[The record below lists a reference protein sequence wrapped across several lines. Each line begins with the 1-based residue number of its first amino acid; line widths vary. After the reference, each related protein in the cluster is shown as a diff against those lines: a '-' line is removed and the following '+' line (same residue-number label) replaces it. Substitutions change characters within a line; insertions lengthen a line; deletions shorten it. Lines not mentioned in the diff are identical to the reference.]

1 MRGLGLLYAFLGGA
15 LVGASAAI
23 LFAPEKGSDLRSRIK
38 EMLKKNGIDFS
49 DDEVEQLVKQISAQ
63 ILPSGGV
70 MRDTACGKVS
80 NSQFSN
86 HYTPNHQSSG
96 PQHRP

>member
-23 LFAPEKGSDLRSRIK
+23 LFAPEKGSDLRSRIQ

-63 ILPSGGV
+63 IE
-70 MRDTACGKVS
+70 D
-80 NSQFSN
+80 
-86 HYTPNHQSSG
+86 
-96 PQHRP
+96 